1 MIFCPTDL
9 GLGKCIGEMPMLHER
24 TSFYKYYTSTTAL
37 AVLENGTTRW
47 SAPKLFNDP
56 FDLPSQM
63 HYSFSGEEAA
73 HALIDKLIL
82 MAYGD
87 APIVGDKNNQYIKLC
102 EAFSLSHNKPPR
114 KVFRKTLSKTIVEV
128 SKKFSIFKEKNNLK
142 LSRIRD
148 ECAIFC
154 VTEAKDNLLM
164 WAHYAE
170 NHTGCVV
177 KLRCIEGADQFL
189 HYAQKVKYVDSY
201 PVILG
206 LSAYV
211 RKLLGQ
217 STKELTP
224 DELVDKFTLTKSKHW
239 EYEQEWRVVSGLKD
253 TEAGYDYWNLLENE
267 IEEVYI
273 GCKANAN
280 FVNKLLILLNNSYPN
295 VSVFLAKNNMQ
306 NYSLSFEK
314 YDKKK
319 MIGK

>member
-1 MIFCPTDL
+1 MNFLIKLLCPSDL
-9 GLGKCIGEMPMLHER
+9 GLGKCLGEMPMLHER

-73 HALIDKLIL
+73 HALIDKLIS

-102 EAFSLSHNKPPR
+102 EAFSFFPNKPTR
-114 KVFRKTLSKTIVEV
+114 EVFKKTLTETVDEV
-128 SKKFSIFKEKNNLK
+128 SKKFSSFKEKSNLK
-142 LSRIRD
+142 LSKIRD

-154 VTEAKDNLLM
+154 ITETKDNLLM
-164 WAHYAE
+164 WAHYSE
-170 NHTGCVV
+170 NHTGCVF
-177 KLRCIEGADQFL
+177 KLRCIEGAAQRL
-189 HYAQKVKYVDSY
+189 NYAQKVKYVDSY
-201 PVILG
+201 PVILA

-211 RKLLGQ
+211 KKLLGQ
-217 STKELTP
+217 STKEPTP

-239 EYEQEWRVVSGLKD
+239 EYEKEWRVVFGLKD
-253 TEAGYDYWNLLENE
+253 IEAGYDYWDLLEDE

-273 GCKANAN
+273 GCKASPD
-280 FVNKLLILLNNSYPN
+280 FVNKLLILLKNSYPN
-295 VSVFLAKNNMQ
+295 VSVFVAKNDIQ

-314 YDKKK
+314 
-319 MIGK
+319 IR